1 MYRLSNL
8 NEYEAQRI
16 STSSPRCCAENNDN
30 IHKDQK
36 DEKLMDHIAKAFHC
50 KSPHASTIIVVTLGS
65 KGAVAMQ
72 NGRVIYRYPLPVK
85 LEAVVDT
92 TGAGDAFAGGFLASL
107 MLDIA
112 RIEKPLLEHPDRGI
126 CQKALD
132 VTNNLAETMQQGT
145 NSGMIKCAVRLGCA
159 AGTACT

>member
-1 MYRLSNL
+1 
-8 NEYEAQRI
+8 
-16 STSSPRCCAENNDN
+16 
-30 IHKDQK
+30 
-36 DEKLMDHIAKAFHC
+36 MDHIAQAFHC
-50 KSPHASTIIVVTLGS
+50 KSPDATTIIVVTLGS

-112 RIEKPLLEHPDRGI
+112 RTEKPLLEHPDRGI

-132 VTNNLAETMQQGT
+132 VTNDLAETMQHR
-145 NSGMIKCAVRLGCA
+145 SGMIECAIRLGCA
-159 AGTACT
+159 AGTACTLKKGASVLSTEEEVRIHLFNNLLGDQIK